1 MLDSASDDVNKQRK
15 TRVAI
20 NAIAAW
26 FKIFHRSKEPNKFC
40 RYEVMITASLHKAK
54 DLKYMKTWHV
64 NSNYRSVI
72 LIANQKF
79 VWTFWNIFMIL
90 MLRLVIKRK
99 TSQFS
104 NKWVILYKDTM
115 AAAVEN
121 DIEEFIRNQ
130 KAKLQQERQYL
141 SVRFCMMLYIYS
153 S

>member
-1 MLDSASDDVNKQRK
+1 MFDSASDDVNKQRK

-54 DLKYMKTWHV
+54 DLKYMKTRHV
-64 NSNYRSVI
+64 NSNYRSVN

-90 MLRLVIKRK
+90 MLRLVIKLSYKRTQWQLLLRMILRNLFETRK
-99 TSQFS
+99 QNCSRRGS
-104 NKWVILYKDTM
+104 IC
-115 AAAVEN
+115 
-121 DIEEFIRNQ
+121 R
-130 KAKLQQERQYL
+130 
-141 SVRFCMMLYIYS
+141 
-153 S
+153 